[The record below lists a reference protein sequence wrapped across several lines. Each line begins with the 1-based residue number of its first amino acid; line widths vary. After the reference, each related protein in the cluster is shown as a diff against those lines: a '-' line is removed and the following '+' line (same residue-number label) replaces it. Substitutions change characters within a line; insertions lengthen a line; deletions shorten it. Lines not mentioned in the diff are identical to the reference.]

1 MNGDK
6 TYKKLRIFVAAPGDV
21 TKEREAVHAVAAEL
35 NRESNVADQLG
46 VTLKV
51 LDWREVTPN
60 MGRPQQVILDEL
72 KVETWDIF
80 IGILWLRFGSPT
92 GGIDPQTGRAYD
104 SGTEEEFN
112 LAYDSWKKNGRPRI
126 LFYRCTR
133 PPVDLAQLDPD
144 QYKRVKTFFEQFEAN
159 RAHQGLVL
167 SFATTDDFERRVR
180 FDLTK
185 LLFEYGE
192 KVLQKKQPPPPPDL
206 PGDDLTQ
213 HYLNFVR
220 NEHGKIKLFGFLS
233 RANIDV
239 RLLDVFVSLHFSDPW
254 REMEKKRLPVPEE
267 RENRALTPPQV
278 LQRAMQKKKS
288 LLILGGPGSGKT
300 TLLKYFA
307 VCCLDADSRIQLQR
321 PLIPIFVP
329 LRQIDP
335 AKPFTEALAE
345 WAKAHNQNITAK
357 NFAARLHQPGA
368 LVLLD
373 GLDEVSALKTRRQI
387 CEWIDKAA
395 PAYGESTFLVTCRFT
410 GYREAEG
417 VALQT
422 PHTRADVLDLNT
434 EQQRTFLQQW
444 FRAAGLESLEAVELN
459 DPARLQEIEHDAAA
473 HAQAIMEFL
482 GKKENRSL
490 AEMAGIPVLLQ
501 IMAIIWRERGSLSGE
516 RVELYNSSI
525 DYLLEHRDRTKKI
538 EPLPSAAKAKF
549 VLQPLALWMQ
559 KQGQDETSREKV
571 EAQIAAKLQEVRPG
585 TSPGEFLENI
595 RDRAGVLVGSG
606 AETYTF
612 QHKSFREFLAAIE
625 IANQNAAEILVK
637 NFGNDWWRETVLFS
651 AGLTSPAIFP
661 AFLEHYLKHEKNDG
675 PTSPLYL
682 QMLQEAAVKPLAPF
696 EKVLRDKRLSWQ
708 KRYNALKG
716 VRLLRSEAAK
726 ELVKFVHGDKE
737 PRLRQLA
744 EAILIEWSEKPP
756 AVLTKTPDR
765 FFNPIEGNA
774 EYILIRGGT
783 YQFSTTKKKVTVP
796 DMYFAKF
803 PVTNKRYR
811 IFLESLSNREREKY
825 QRRQTEKRFLGDD
838 QPVVAITW
846 YSAMAYCEWLTEQ
859 QKANSKKQKESLVFR
874 LPTEIEWAAT
884 GGKRIYPWEGDKLD
898 ETRANYGNKI
908 GHTTPVGSYPAGA
921 TPEGLMDMAGN
932 AWEWCLNGWDKPDF
946 VLGEDRDLLKNWR
959 KVGTYNWRAL
969 RGGAY
974 YTTDLNDLRGSGRV
988 DYYPVNRVLDVGF
1001 RVCVVGESRSN
1012 QTGEFSRPMLRVHGL
1027 RDGRLN
1033 MTRLRP

>member
-1 MNGDK
+1 MNAGNN
-6 TYKKLRIFVAAPGDV
+6 YKKLRIFLASPGDV
-21 TKEREAVHAVAAEL
+21 TKERDVVRAVADEL
-35 NRESNVADQLG
+35 NREGNVADQLG

-51 LDWREVTPN
+51 LDWREVTPG
-60 MGRPQQVILDEL
+60 MGRSQQVILDEL
-72 KVETWDIF
+72 KVKSWDIF

-92 GGIDPQTGRAYD
+92 GGSDPQTGRAYD

-126 LFYRCTR
+126 MFYRCTR
-133 PPVDLAQLDPD
+133 PPVDLNQLDPD
-144 QYKRVKTFFEQFEAN
+144 QYKCVKTFFEQFEAN
-159 RAHQGLVL
+159 RAHQGLVQP
-167 SFATTDDFERRVR
+167 FATTDDFERRVR

-233 RANIDV
+233 HANIDV
-239 RLLDVFVSLHFSDPW
+239 RLLDVFVSLRFSEQW
-254 REMEKKRLPVPEE
+254 REMEKKRLPAPEE
-267 RENRALTPPQV
+267 REERTLTPPQV
-278 LQRAMQKKKS
+278 LARAMQKEKS

-307 VCCLDADSRIQLQR
+307 ICCLEADTRSKIQLQR
-321 PLIPIFVP
+321 PLIPILVP
-329 LRQIDP
+329 LRQINP
-335 AKPFTEALAE
+335 AKPFTEALAK
-345 WAKAHNQNITAK
+345 WAKSHNQNITAK
-357 NFAARLHQPGA
+357 NFDAWLHQPGA

-373 GLDEVSALKTRRQI
+373 GLDEVSDLNTRRLI

-395 PAYGESTFLVTCRFT
+395 PAYGESTFVVTCRFT

-434 EQQRTFLQQW
+434 GQQATFLQQW
-444 FRAAGLESLEAVELN
+444 FRAAGLESLETAELN
-459 DPARLQEIEHDAAA
+459 DPARLQDIEHDAAV

-482 GKKENRSL
+482 SKEENRSL
-490 AEMAGIPVLLQ
+490 ADMAGIPVLLQ
-501 IMAIIWRERGSLSGE
+501 IMAIIWREQGSLSSE
-516 RVELYNSSI
+516 RVELYNRSI
-525 DYLLEHRDRTKKI
+525 DYLLEHRDLTKKI
-538 EPLPSAAKAKF
+538 EPLLSAAKAKL
-549 VLQPLALWMQ
+549 VLRPLALWMQ
-559 KQGQDETSREKV
+559 QQGEDETPRANV

-585 TSPGEFLENI
+585 TPPAEFLENI

-625 IANQNAAEILVK
+625 IANQNAANVLVE
-637 NFGNDWWRETVLFS
+637 NFGDDWWRETVLFS
-651 AGLTSPAIFP
+651 AGLTSPTIFP
-661 AFLEHYLKHEKNDG
+661 AFLENFLKHEKNDG
-675 PTSPLYL
+675 STSPLYL

-708 KRYNALKG
+708 KRYNALQG
-716 VRLLRSEAAK
+716 VRLLRSDAAK
-726 ELVKFVHGDKE
+726 ELVKFVHDDKE

-756 AVLTKTPDR
+756 AVITPRTDR
-765 FFNPIEGNA
+765 FFNPLEDNA
-774 EYILIRGGT
+774 EYILIRGGEYT
-783 YQFSTTKKKVTVP
+783 FSTTKKKVKVP
-796 DMYFAKF
+796 DLYFAKF

-811 IFLESLSNREREKY
+811 LFLESLSKEEREEY
-825 QRRQTEKRFLGDD
+825 ESRETNKRFLGDD
-838 QPVVAITW
+838 QPVTAIKW
-846 YSAMAYCEWLTEQ
+846 YAAMAYCDWLTEQ

-874 LPTEIEWAAT
+874 LPTEIEWEWAAT
-884 GGKRIYPWEGDKLD
+884 GGKRIYPWGNEKPD
-898 ETRANYGNKI
+898 ETRANYGEKI

-932 AWEWCLNGWDKPDF
+932 VWEWCLNGWDKPDF

-959 KVGTYNWRAL
+959 KVGPYDWRAL

-974 YTTDLNDLRGSGRV
+974 YTTDLDHLRGSGR
-988 DYYPVNRVLDVGF
+988 YLINPVHWDRGLGF
-1001 RVCVVGESRSN
+1001 RVCVVGESSS
-1012 QTGEFSRPMLRVHGL
+1012 F
-1027 RDGRLN
+1027 
-1033 MTRLRP
+1033 